1 MINLKFYTVREFD
14 IVYDVKLDEN
24 DPLVIKFLEDNELS
38 VKDLSN
44 LDFNQ
49 SLELWSD
56 IVADGDVPLEEEI
69 LEGNERFV
77 DVEVQ

>member
-24 DPLVIKFLEDNELS
+24 DPLVVKFLEDNELS
-38 VKDLSN
+38 VKDLYN

-56 IVADGDVPLEEEI
+56 IVADGDVSLEEEI

-77 DVEVQ
+77 DLEVQ

>member
-1 MINLKFYTVREFD
+1 VREFD
-14 IVYDVKLDEN
+14 IVYNVKLDEN
-24 DPLVIKFLEDNELS
+24 DPLVVKFLEDNELS

-77 DVEVQ
+77 DLEVQ

>member
-77 DVEVQ
+77 DLEVQ

>member
-14 IVYDVKLDEN
+14 IVYDVKLDEK
-24 DPLVIKFLEDNELS
+24 DPIIIKFLEDNELS
-38 VKDLSN
+38 VKDLSD

-77 DVEVQ
+77 DLEVQ

>member
-44 LDFNQ
+44 LDFEQ
-49 SLELWSD
+49 SLELWSE
-56 IVADGDVPLEEEI
+56 IIGDGSVPLEEEI

-77 DVEVQ
+77 DLEVQ

>member
-1 MINLKFYTVREFD
+1 MREFD

-77 DVEVQ
+77 DLEVQ

>member
-1 MINLKFYTVREFD
+1 MREFD
-14 IVYDVKLDEN
+14 IVYNVKLDEN
-24 DPLVIKFLEDNELS
+24 DPLVVKFLEDNELS

-77 DVEVQ
+77 DLEVQ